1 MSEADEPDLSRI
13 ESADHVPN
21 SVLDEL
27 SAAFSEPAERE
38 SEAVSYNFDDPSID
52 RLLGLH
58 PSDIPDAEIITVDDD
73 EIFPDDSGHLDAPAG
88 QSTPGQS
95 TPDTQPVETRPAEI
109 QPAETQPVT
118 QPVAQPAAPKRTIVI
133 DHDDQP
139 DTVYLDDSRDERSTV
154 VIGDLDDGVVA
165 EPAPTVGSGG
175 PTAAIDPRM
184 RARRIANRRA
194 EGRRRLVWA
203 AIIGVAV
210 LLVVGAIAV
219 VASPIFDVSTVRVQG
234 AVYTDAEVLNKV
246 IDSLK
251 GEPVLLVDTRSAER
265 MLEAVP
271 WVERATVVTD
281 FPHTVLIDIRERRPV
296 ATFQGG
302 DQQFRVIDPQGRV
315 LDVIAGQPFA
325 YPLITGRH
333 PDTVRGDYAGAPYA
347 SAGRL
352 VLALPSEIRSLL
364 IDLGLDSSTSLLSL
378 QLRGTAG
385 AAILVRLGDDSA
397 LDDKLA
403 RLLQQVRGGLDGVC
417 GLDVSTSEVG
427 VVRC

>member
-1 MSEADEPDLSRI
+1 VSETDEPDLSRI

-58 PSDIPDAEIITVDDD
+58 PSDIPDAEIISVDDD

-88 QSTPGQS
+88 QSTVGQS
-95 TPDTQPVETRPAEI
+95 TPGTQPAEI

-118 QPVAQPAAPKRTIVI
+118 QSVAQPAAPKRTIVI

-139 DTVYLDDSRDERSTV
+139 DTVYLDDSGDERSTV

-165 EPAPTVGSGG
+165 ESAPTVGSGG

-265 MLEAVP
+265 SLEAVP

>member
-1 MSEADEPDLSRI
+1 VSETDEPDLSRI

-58 PSDIPDAEIITVDDD
+58 PSDIPDAEIISVDDD

-88 QSTPGQS
+88 QSTVGQS
-95 TPDTQPVETRPAEI
+95 TPGTQPAEI

-118 QPVAQPAAPKRTIVI
+118 QSVAQPAAPKRTIVI

-139 DTVYLDDSRDERSTV
+139 DTVYLDDSGDERSTV

-265 MLEAVP
+265 TLEAVP

>member
-1 MSEADEPDLSRI
+1 MSETDEPDLSRI

-58 PSDIPDAEIITVDDD
+58 PSDIPDAEIISVDDD

-88 QSTPGQS
+88 QSTVGQS
-95 TPDTQPVETRPAEI
+95 TPGTQPAEI

-118 QPVAQPAAPKRTIVI
+118 QSVAQPAAPKRTIVI

-139 DTVYLDDSRDERSTV
+139 DTVYLDDSGDERSTV

-265 MLEAVP
+265 ALEAVP

-347 SAGRL
+347 SAGRM

>member
-88 QSTPGQS
+88 QSTP
-95 TPDTQPVETRPAEI
+95 DTQPVET

-118 QPVAQPAAPKRTIVI
+118 QPVAQPAPPKRTIVI

-265 MLEAVP
+265 TLEAVP

>member
-1 MSEADEPDLSRI
+1 MSETDEPDLSRI

-58 PSDIPDAEIITVDDD
+58 PSDIPDAEIISVDDD

-88 QSTPGQS
+88 QSTVGQS
-95 TPDTQPVETRPAEI
+95 TPGTQPAEI

-118 QPVAQPAAPKRTIVI
+118 QSVAQPAAPKRTIVI

-139 DTVYLDDSRDERSTV
+139 DTVYLDDSGDERSTV

-265 MLEAVP
+265 TLEAVP

>member
-1 MSEADEPDLSRI
+1 MSETDEPDLSRI

-58 PSDIPDAEIITVDDD
+58 PSDIPDAEIISVDDD

-88 QSTPGQS
+88 QSTVGQS
-95 TPDTQPVETRPAEI
+95 TPGTQPAEI

-118 QPVAQPAAPKRTIVI
+118 QSVAQPAAPKRTIVI

-139 DTVYLDDSRDERSTV
+139 DTVYLDDSGDERSTV

-265 MLEAVP
+265 SLEAVP